1 MDLRQQLSALESRQI
16 ELRNTMAASDA
27 HASKCAKLSLDF
39 KTTYP
44 DDYAAYIAANDEFNA
59 NEVEIASVKEQIDAL
74 REESRDEAAWMG
86 EMGGNID
93 DSQ

>member
-1 MDLRQQLSALESRQI
+1 MDLRQQISALESRQI

-27 HASKCAKLSLDF
+27 HASKCAKLGLDF

-59 NEVEIASVKEQIDAL
+59 NEQQLATLQAQLDEMSEEGEEIG
-74 REESRDEAAWMG
+74 EESV
-86 EMGGNID
+86 
-93 DSQ
+93 